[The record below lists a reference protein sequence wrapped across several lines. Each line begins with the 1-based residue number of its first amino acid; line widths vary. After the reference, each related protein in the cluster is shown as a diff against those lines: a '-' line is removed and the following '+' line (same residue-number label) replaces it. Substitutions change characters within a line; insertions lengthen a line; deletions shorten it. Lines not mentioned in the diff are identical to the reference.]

1 MTQLP
6 AQDLHAALA
15 FVDEAHS
22 FADLDSFRSG
32 ILPGL
37 EKLVPCDLVG
47 YNEVPSGEDAL
58 VITYPDPPLDVAG
71 EVLARLAHQHPLIA
85 VQANGDDRTYKVSDF
100 LSRREFHS
108 LELYDELYRLLDAE
122 DQIAFGLPGPMVI
135 GIAMNRDRRSFSER
149 DRTLLDL
156 LRPHLTRAHAR
167 LCEREQSDL
176 LVAAL
181 ERGLAER
188 DTAVLALGSGG
199 AIAAASGAALDLLGS
214 YFASPQGSALPP
226 QLTEWLDHA
235 PGHGP
240 LPLTVESSRG
250 RLTVRAVSSGQKGFV
265 LVLEE
270 RCAASA
276 EALRS
281 LGLTPRQS
289 EVLHLLAL
297 GRGTDQIAGELFIS
311 PQTVR
316 KHLEHIY
323 RRLGVNTREAA
334 VSMAREAG
342 RTQPVT
348 PFTTG

>member
-1 MTQLP
+1 MPQLP
-6 AQDLHAALA
+6 ARDLHAALA

-71 EVLARLAHQHPLIA
+71 EVLSRLAHQHPLIA
-85 VQANGDDRTYKVSDF
+85 VQANGDDRTYKISDF
-100 LSRREFHS
+100 LSQREFHA
-108 LELYDELYRLLDAE
+108 LELYDELYRLIEAE

-167 LCEREQSDL
+167 LREREHSDL
-176 LVAAL
+176 LVEVL

-188 DTAVLALGSGG
+188 DTAVLALEPDR

-214 YFASPQGSALPP
+214 YFDSSQGSTLPP
-226 QLTEWLDHA
+226 RLIEWLAGA
-235 PGHGP
+235 PHDP
-240 LPLTVESSRG
+240 LPLTVEGNRG
-250 RLTVRAVSSGQKGFV
+250 RLTVRATSSHQAGLV

-281 LGLTPRQS
+281 LGLTRRQS
-289 EVLHLLAL
+289 EVLHLLVL
-297 GRGTDQIAGELFIS
+297 GRGTDQIAAELFIS

-316 KHLEHIY
+316 KHFEHIY

-334 VSMAREAG
+334 VSMAREAS
-342 RTQPVT
+342 RPQPVT

>member
-6 AQDLHAALA
+6 ARDLHAALA

-22 FADLDSFRSG
+22 FADLDSFRYG

-47 YNEVPSGEDAL
+47 YNEVYPGGEESL
-58 VITYPDPPLDVAG
+58 VITHPDPPLEIAG
-71 EVLARLAHQHPLIA
+71 EALSRLAHQHPLIA
-85 VQANGDDRTYKVSDF
+85 VQANGDDRTYKISDF

-149 DRTLLDL
+149 DRALLDL
-156 LRPHLTRAHAR
+156 LRPHLAHAHAR
-167 LCEREQSDL
+167 LREREQL
-176 LVAAL
+176 AQMVEIL
-181 ERGLAER
+181 ERGLEER
-188 DTAVLALGSGG
+188 STAVLSLGADG
-199 AIAAASGAALDLLGS
+199 AIAAASGAALDLLAS
-214 YFASPQGSALPP
+214 YFSPNQGAALPP
-226 QLTEWLDHA
+226 QLADWLATA
-235 PGHGP
+235 PTQGP
-240 LPLTVESSRG
+240 LPLTVEGIRG
-250 RLTVRAVSSGQKGFV
+250 RLTVRLTASPRAGRV

-270 RCAASA
+270 QCAASA

-281 LGLTPRQS
+281 LGLTRRQS
-289 EVLHLLAL
+289 EVLHLLAR
-297 GRGTDQIAGELFIS
+297 GRGTESIAADLFIS

-334 VSMAREAG
+334 VSMARDAA
-342 RTQPVT
+342 RAQTVSP
-348 PFTTG
+348 